1 MKMGWRWYGE
11 GNDPVSLGGI
21 KQMPGEIWTE
31 EEMKKEVDLIHSSGF
46 DAEVVESVNVHDDIK
61 IGLPTQDALIENY
74 NTCMVSNGSLLTK
87 ISFPASKKQPR
98 KLVTACVPCVML
110 CACPESCCTPRK

>member
-1 MKMGWRWYGE
+1 M
-11 GNDPVSLGGI
+11 
-21 KQMPGEIWTE
+21 
-31 EEMKKEVDLIHSSGF
+31 IHSSGF

-61 IGLPTQDALIENY
+61 IGLPTRDALIENY
-74 NTCMVSNGSLLTK
+74 MTCMVSNGSLLRK

-110 CACPESCCTPRK
+110 CACPES